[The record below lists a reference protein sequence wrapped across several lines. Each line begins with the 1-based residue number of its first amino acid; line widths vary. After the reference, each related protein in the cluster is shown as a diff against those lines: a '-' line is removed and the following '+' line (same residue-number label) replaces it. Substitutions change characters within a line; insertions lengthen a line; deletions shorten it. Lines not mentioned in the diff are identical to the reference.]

1 MKKFKHVFELLAVTA
16 VILSGVIQTVHA
28 QTPPLLQIN
37 SNTGNMVSVHWTSQV
52 ETNYQL
58 LFTENIDVFS
68 LWTPVG
74 DALVATNTTT
84 SVTVSNVTTTGF
96 FKVGVV
102 NEFYG
107 LPTAR
112 ICSPGNGS
120 TVSDVI
126 TVVVGAQDD
135 SRLSTVDLFLDD
147 VPVGTITDGDLNFI
161 VDTTHFANGT
171 HTLVARVQDNAG
183 IPYLGG
189 VANNLVVA
197 NETYSTPITL
207 DFQNPVRWPE
217 AETLFESFVPINVE
231 SDIFP
236 ADWTVVV
243 EDLTGSSVKS
253 FSGFTS
259 DGIIQ
264 TNWDGTDS
272 NNDPVAGDAA
282 YKITVIVN
290 ASSSSLQFGPLRQ
303 ATSQPGLMKSG
314 VNRYGMMDYEIE
326 EKVTDPTAGY
336 YETFEWYFK
345 LTEKEK
351 AEYPPI
357 PPAPPKPEKETVM
370 RKVALSEIL
379 LGQKLLSG
387 QNLQLDGPNGP
398 QSGGSGSTRT
408 VVWRENAWSS
418 GKTIVARQ
426 KYRSALVGATF
437 NATLGTRL
445 NQVVLLL
452 AAAADELGN
461 SRAVHNN
468 TVFVVPDHGA
478 YGVITN
484 DLAQSGIRAFYYHG
498 HANGNGFGYS
508 EFTPNDGVIAR
519 RLQLTL
525 GNLYLPRSATNQAVY
540 QFRKP
545 FSFVFID
552 GCLSATGELPEA
564 FGIPRAI
571 RATSY
576 ATYGNRKP
584 RAYMGW
590 GSTTQNSIAN
600 TDFLNWTFKFWQE
613 WLDDPD
619 YQMPLG
625 QAINAAD
632 NAYPDIRTRAPL
644 VVYGAQTLRWR
655 D

>member
-1 MKKFKHVFELLAVTA
+1 VKRFRQAFELLAVTA
-16 VILSGVIQTVHA
+16 VIQSGVIQTVHA

-37 SNTGNMVSVHWTSQV
+37 QNTGNAFAVQWTSQV
-52 ETNYQL
+52 GTNYQL
-58 LFTENIDVFS
+58 LFTENIGVFS
-68 LWTPVG
+68 LWTPAG
-74 DALVATNTTT
+74 DALVATNTITT
-84 SVTVSNVTTTGF
+84 VTVSNTTPTGF
-96 FKVGVV
+96 FKTHVL
-102 NEFYG
+102 NEFAG

-126 TVVVGAQDD
+126 SVVVGAQDD
-135 SRLSTVDLFLDD
+135 SRLSAVDLFLDD
-147 VPVGTITDGDLNFI
+147 VPVGTFTEGDLNFI

-171 HTLVARVQDNAG
+171 HTLVARSQDNAG

-189 VANNLVVA
+189 VENSLIVA
-197 NETYSTPITL
+197 NETYSEPITL
-207 DFQNPVRWPE
+207 NFQNPVRWPE

-243 EDLTGSSVKS
+243 EDVTGSSVKI

-264 TNWDGTDS
+264 TNWDGTDA
-272 NNDPVAGDAA
+272 NDDPVPSDAA
-282 YKITVIVN
+282 YKITVIVS
-290 ASSSSLQFGPLRQ
+290 ASSSSMSSSSSLQFS
-303 ATSQPGLMKSG
+303 SQPALKSG
-314 VNRYGMMDYEIE
+314 VNRYGLMDYQIE
-326 EKVTDPTAGY
+326 EKVPDLCAGY
-336 YETFEWYFK
+336 YEAFEWYFK
-345 LTEKEK
+345 LTDKEKE
-351 AEYPPI
+351 EYPPI
-357 PPAPPKPEKETVM
+357 PLAPPKPEKETVI
-370 RKVALSEIL
+370 RKVPLSQIL
-379 LGQKLLSG
+379 LGKGAVSG
-387 QNLQLDGPNGP
+387 QNVQLDEPNEP
-398 QSGGSGSTRT
+398 ESGGSGSTRT
-408 VVWRENAWSS
+408 IVWRESAWSS

-426 KYRSALVGATF
+426 KYRGVLVGPTF
-437 NATLGTRL
+437 NATLGIRL

-484 DLAQSGIRAFYYHG
+484 DLAQSDIRAFYYHG

-519 RLQLTL
+519 QLQLTL
-525 GNLYLPRSATNQAVY
+525 GNLYLPRSATNQAIY

-552 GCLSATGELPEA
+552 GCLSAQGELPEA

-576 ATYGNRKP
+576 ASYGNRKP

>member
-1 MKKFKHVFELLAVTA
+1 VKRSRQVFELVAVTA
-16 VILSGVIQTVHA
+16 VILSGVIQTALA

-37 SNTGNMVSVHWTSQV
+37 SNTGNRVSVQWTSQV

-74 DALVATNTTT
+74 GALVATNTTT
-84 SVTVSNVTTTGF
+84 AVTVSNVTASGF

-135 SRLSTVDLFLDD
+135 SRLSAVDLFLDD
-147 VPVGTITDGDLNFI
+147 VPVGTLTEGDLNFI

-171 HTLVARVQDNAG
+171 HTLVARAQDNAG

-189 VANNLVVA
+189 VENNLVVA

-236 ADWTVVV
+236 AEWTVVV
-243 EDLTGSSVKS
+243 EDSTGSGVKM
-253 FSGFTS
+253 FSGSTA
-259 DGIIQ
+259 DGIIE
-264 TNWDGTDS
+264 TSWDGTDA
-272 NNDPVAGDAA
+272 NNNPVEPDAA

-290 ASSSSLQFGPLRQ
+290 ASSFSMQSSSSLQASGL
-303 ATSQPGLMKSG
+303 SGLMKSG
-314 VNRYGMMDYEIE
+314 VNRYGMMDYQIE
-326 EKVTDPTAGY
+326 EKVPDPSAGY
-336 YETFEWYFK
+336 YEAFEWYFK

-351 AEYPPI
+351 AECPPI

-370 RKVALSEIL
+370 RKLPLSEIL
-379 LGQKLLSG
+379 LRQTAASG
-387 QNLQLDGPNGP
+387 QDNQLDGPSGP
-398 QSGGSGSTRT
+398 ESSGSGSTRT
-408 VVWRENAWSS
+408 VVWRERAWSS
-418 GKTIVARQ
+418 GKTLVARQ
-426 KYRSALVGATF
+426 RYRSALVGATF

-445 NQVVLLL
+445 SQVVLLL
-452 AAAADELGN
+452 TAAADELGN

-468 TVFVVPDHGA
+468 TVFVVPDHGG

-484 DLAQSGIRAFYYHG
+484 DLALSDIRAFYYHG
-498 HANGNGFGYS
+498 HANGNGFGFS
-508 EFTPNDGVIAR
+508 ELTPNDGVIAR
-519 RLQLTL
+519 RLQSTL

-600 TDFLNWTFKFWQE
+600 TDFLNWTFRFWQE
-613 WLDDPD
+613 WLNDPD
-619 YQMPLG
+619 YDRTLG
-625 QAINAAD
+625 QALDAAYD
-632 NAYPDIRTRAPL
+632 AYPDIRNRAPL
-644 VVYGAQTLRWR
+644 LVYGAQTLRWR

>member
-1 MKKFKHVFELLAVTA
+1 MLGE
-16 VILSGVIQTVHA
+16 S
-28 QTPPLLQIN
+28 
-37 SNTGNMVSVHWTSQV
+37 
-52 ETNYQL
+52 
-58 LFTENIDVFS
+58 ENQFS
-68 LWTPVG
+68 LTR
-74 DALVATNTTT
+74 AA
-84 SVTVSNVTTTGF
+84 
-96 FKVGVV
+96 
-102 NEFYG
+102 
-107 LPTAR
+107 
-112 ICSPGNGS
+112 
-120 TVSDVI
+120 
-126 TVVVGAQDD
+126 
-135 SRLSTVDLFLDD
+135 LSTCRCAKSKFTRAALSTCRCAKSKFLS
-147 VPVGTITDGDLNFI
+147 V
-161 VDTTHFANGT
+161 
-171 HTLVARVQDNAG
+171 
-183 IPYLGG
+183 
-189 VANNLVVA
+189 
-197 NETYSTPITL
+197 
-207 DFQNPVRWPE
+207 E
-217 AETLFESFVPINVE
+217 AETLFESFVPIGVE

-243 EDLTGSSVKS
+243 EDLTGSTVKS

-272 NNDPVAGDAA
+272 NNNPVAGDAA

-290 ASSSSLQFGPLRQ
+290 ASSSSLQSGSSFQ
-303 ATSQPGLMKSG
+303 ATSQPALMKSG

-326 EKVTDPTAGY
+326 EKVPDLSAGY
-336 YETFEWYFK
+336 DEAFAWYFK
-345 LTEKEK
+345 LTDKEKE
-351 AEYPPI
+351 EYPPI

-370 RKVALSEIL
+370 RKVPLSEIL
-379 LGQKLLSG
+379 LGRSPVSG
-387 QNLQLDGPNGP
+387 QVVQLDGPDGP

-408 VVWRENAWSS
+408 VVWRENAWAS

-468 TVFVVPDHGA
+468 TVFVVPDHGG

-484 DLAQSGIRAFYYHG
+484 DLAQSDIRAFYYHG
-498 HANGNGFGYS
+498 HANGNGFGFS

-519 RLQLTL
+519 QLQLTL
-525 GNLYLPRSATNQAVY
+525 GNIYLPNVGTNQSIY

-552 GCLSATGELPEA
+552 GCLSARGELPEA

-613 WLDDPD
+613 WLNDPD
-619 YQMPLG
+619 YDRTLG
-625 QAINAAD
+625 QAITAAD

-644 VVYGAQTLRWR
+644 LVYGAQTLRWR